1 MKLSTTTIFAILATT
16 ALTNAAAIDTP
27 SATSNSG
34 LVVKRED
41 LNEVMEQLQQLRNL
55 KVKREEI
62 DDEMALIE
70 FDKRAESVL
79 GNLISALANSG
90 LISQVFDDLTS
101 APELKE
107 SIVAILKATLQAA
120 VVQGPTLI
128 KGIWNSGLLQDV
140 FKTVLNDS
148 DLRSA
153 LLGAGKALFS
163 TAVNLIQNFLGTK
176 TGSSSSAATSAA
188 AAASK
193 REVTIISE
201 RSDMDDIEQRDLGD
215 IISFIVTEIKDS
227 GLVSSLFNKIT
238 QDPEATINFL
248 SSALKTGAVVV
259 KDVYSWAKSSGV
271 LAEGINWL
279 KNSDSGI
286 ISTLASFLADALN
299 TGSVSADEFDNAST
313 SATATVATTR
323 TATATAT
330 AANTAAAAAAA
341 AAVAGST
348 TTAAAGSSGSDD
360 LSFLSKYAQPGA
372 TTLYKAKRMV
382 Y

>member
-27 SATSNSG
+27 TATSNSG

-41 LNEVMEQLQQLRNL
+41 LNEVMEQLQQLRSL

-62 DDEMALIE
+62 DDEMALVE

-107 SIVAILKATLQAA
+107 AIVAILKATLQAA

-163 TAVNLIQNFLGTK
+163 TAVNLVQNFLGSK
-176 TGSSSSAATSAA
+176 TDTSSSSAASAA

-193 REVTIISE
+193 REITIISE
-201 RSDMDDIEQRDLGD
+201 RSDSDSQDIEQRDLGD

-271 LAEGINWL
+271 LAEGISWL
-279 KNSDSGI
+279 KNSDNGI
-286 ISTLASFLADALN
+286 ISTLASFLGNALN
-299 TGSVSADEFDNAST
+299 TGSVSADEFDNATT
-313 SATATVATTR
+313 SAAATVATTK
-323 TATATAT
+323 TATAT
-330 AANTAAAAAAA
+330 AANTTAAAAAA

-348 TTAAAGSSGSDD
+348 TTAAADSD
-360 LSFLSKYAQPGA
+360 LSFLSKYAEPGA
-372 TTLYKAKRMV
+372 TTLYRAKRMV